1 MNYDVSTGVNDII
14 KMSETMEKTGV
25 AIVVVAVFLI
35 IILVSVIVFIGVTVR
50 RNKKREDQYESL
62 LHETMEQ
69 NNKFVEAIINKLENT
84 TPDQNGLFKVS
95 VECGTLIEEHLKYLY
110 HCTKADRVAVYVFHN
125 GQRMLNGGH
134 LLKCSCLN
142 EYSLSEKYLYAFRH
156 KDTPISQLSPI
167 CNALLDKGCYTCPD
181 TSTVEDPQLK
191 KWVNTYGYKSIFA
204 KATFNTH
211 GEVIGFVVTEF
222 IDSPVYP
229 DKVQITK
236 EETRRLADKVA
247 VAIDAELVQRGD
259 NSDRTY

>member
-14 KMSETMEKTGV
+14 KMSEMMEKAGV

-35 IILVSVIVFIGVTVR
+35 IILVSVIVFIGVSVR

-62 LHETMEQ
+62 LRETMEQ
-69 NNKFVEAIINKLENT
+69 NNKFVDAIVSKLEDT
-84 TPDQNGLFKVS
+84 KPDQNGLFEVS
-95 VECGTLIEEHLKYLY
+95 VECGTLIEEHLMHLY
-110 HCTKADRVAVYVFHN
+110 HRTKADRVAVYVFHN

-167 CNALLDKGCYTCPD
+167 CNALLEKGCYSCPD
-181 TSTVEDPQLK
+181 TSTIDDPQLK
-191 KWVNTYGYKSIFA
+191 RWVSVYGYKSIFV
-204 KATFNTH
+204 KAIFNTH
-211 GEVIGFVVTEF
+211 GEVIGFVATEF
-222 IDSPVYP
+222 IDTSIYS
-229 DKVQITK
+229 DRVQITK

-259 NSDRTY
+259 NR